1 MVERSSPKELKTMI
15 KQIYV
20 IILAAALSIT
30 TYFAIS
36 NNTALK
42 KAIKEKEFYERSID
56 LQFTQRIEFNEQK
69 LKRSIQQ
76 RDSIAFSFDS
86 LSSAYE
92 TLLRV
97 DEKKTKELTK
107 IKGMFDKM
115 NSNELSEEM
124 VRQFKEKK

>member
-107 IKGMFDKM
+107 IKGM
-115 NSNELSEEM
+115 
-124 VRQFKEKK
+124 